1 MLSFTVWSTF
11 SDTSSSFLSTDSLSL
26 TLDSGVTMAQIEVD
40 VGEVVGGGE
49 GEGGGAPHR
58 ADGQKFC
65 QEGLAEVLIN
75 LGEDWEQ
82 EGWLDVVLAIDH
94 PRRQG

>member
-1 MLSFTVWSTF
+1 
-11 SDTSSSFLSTDSLSL
+11 
-26 TLDSGVTMAQIEVD
+26 MAHIEVG

-49 GEGGGAPHR
+49 CEGGGAPHR
-58 ADGQKFC
+58 ADSQKFF

-82 EGWLDVVLAIDH
+82 KGWLDGALAINH

>member
-1 MLSFTVWSTF
+1 
-11 SDTSSSFLSTDSLSL
+11 
-26 TLDSGVTMAQIEVD
+26 MAHVEVG

-65 QEGLAEVLIN
+65 QEGLAKVLIN

-82 EGWLDVVLAIDH
+82 KGWLDGALAINH

>member
-1 MLSFTVWSTF
+1 
-11 SDTSSSFLSTDSLSL
+11 
-26 TLDSGVTMAQIEVD
+26 MAHVEVG

-49 GEGGGAPHR
+49 GEGGGAPHG
-58 ADGQKFC
+58 ANGQKFKFY

-82 EGWLDVVLAIDH
+82 EGWLDGVLAIDH